1 MNISGPTQKLSYLG
15 QPMIAVLHEQIAV
28 DVIGST
34 SDDLESQMDWRLR
47 SLKNKDYKSY
57 ENLLQSKNHLE
68 KTKGENNGNT

>member
-1 MNISGPTQKLSYLG
+1 MNINIPTQKLYFLG
-15 QPMIAVLHEQIAV
+15 QLMIEVLHEQKAV

-34 SDDLESQMDWRLR
+34 SDDLESQIDWILR

-68 KTKGENNGNT
+68 KTKGENNGV

>member
-1 MNISGPTQKLSYLG
+1 MNINIPTQKLSFLG
-15 QPMIAVLHEQIAV
+15 QLMIEVLHEQKAV

-34 SDDLESQMDWRLR
+34 SDDLESQIDWILR

-68 KTKGENNGNT
+68 KKKGENNGNS